1 MQPYRIIVSDSF
13 IATHRIVAQ
22 VARHCLRTAFCYCMN
37 PATLCL
43 VVAVSTF
50 FGPIGVARAQVQAPP
65 VAEGEIFHILSA
77 RSELSLVEK
86 FSRVVELDERITRVD
101 GFDPAILTVTALSP
115 HRIRLQAVK
124 AGVTTLVLV
133 DENGKTYSVEVFVEG
148 DVRHLQS
155 YVSRFF
161 PDSSVTAVKVKD
173 SIVMRGIVADP
184 SHIAQ
189 IIEIA
194 EQFYPKVINQMQF
207 GSANQVRLQVKIME
221 AQRSKIRQFGFNWSL
236 LTNDGFVLSNPGNL
250 ATPTGATLSSG
261 GGNSLTYGA
270 NGLSASSLSFGLVN
284 SNGIFRGFLEALKEE
299 GLLRVLVESSVV
311 ADSGRP
317 ATLFSGGEFP
327 ILVPQSLGTISVEWR
342 EFGVKLD
349 AVPIVLGKGQ
359 VILEI
364 ATEFSERD
372 FANAASLNNT
382 TIPAL
387 TSREANTQV
396 RMRLGQTLMIGGLL
410 ATRYTSETDKIPVLG
425 ELPVIGAAFR
435 RVKYDETETEL
446 IILVTPEYVAPLNP
460 DQVPAGGPGMFSD
473 VPTDHELFMQGLLEV
488 PNYGGPTP
496 PPPAGEH
503 CPTDYPI
510 EQVAPT
516 PSRLLPQIQGSPA
529 SGMLNN
535 SKPYGP
541 DDLQTPNDDD
551 NGRAMP
557 LLPMPTESQKKTS
570 SRPIAPAVKSIKHES
585 TSSKNS
591 VQSAGGWYQ
600 SDRKKKPEPSAF
612 SRNTTE
618 ETKPSGPPA
627 LILPGASS
635 KQKENRSAPV
645 PFEAPDP

>member
-1 MQPYRIIVSDSF
+1 MQPYRTI
-13 IATHRIVAQ
+13 
-22 VARHCLRTAFCYCMN
+22 LG
-37 PATLCL
+37 L
-43 VVAVSTF
+43 VVT
-50 FGPIGVARAQVQAPP
+50 GVLFCSPMEVRSQNQYPP
-65 VAEGEIFHILSA
+65 VAKGEIFHILSA
-77 RSELSLVEK
+77 RNELSLVEK
-86 FSRVVELDERITRVD
+86 FSRVIELDERITRVD
-101 GFDPAILTVTALSP
+101 GFDPGILTVTALSP
-115 HRIRLQAVK
+115 HRIRLQAVT

-155 YVSRFF
+155 YLSRFF
-161 PDSSVTAVKVKD
+161 PDSSVSAVKVKD
-173 SIVMRGIVADP
+173 SIVLRGIVADP
-184 SHIAQ
+184 AHIAQ
-189 IIEIA
+189 ITEIA

-207 GSANQVRLQVKIME
+207 GSANQVRLQVRIME

-236 LTNDGFVLSNPGNL
+236 LTNSGFIVSNPGNL
-250 ATPTGATLSSG
+250 ATPTGVSLSA
-261 GGNSLTYGA
+261 NPLTPNTLTYGGA
-270 NGLSASSLSFGLVN
+270 GLNAASLSFGLVN
-284 SNGIFRGFLEALKEE
+284 SNYIFRGFLEALKEE

-327 ILVPQSLGTISVEWR
+327 ILVPQALGTVSVEWR

-410 ATRYTSETDKIPVLG
+410 ATRYTSETDKIPLLG

-460 DQVPAGGPGMFSD
+460 DQVPEGGPGMFSD
-473 VPTDHELFMQGLLEV
+473 VPTDRELFLQGLIEV

-496 PPPAGEH
+496 PPPADSTGVIE
-503 CPTDYPI
+503 CPI
-510 EQVAPT
+510 EQFAPAPT
-516 PSRLLPQIQGSPA
+516 RFMPQIEGSPT
-529 SGMLNN
+529 SGVIEG
-535 SKPYGP
+535 SPRYVP
-541 DDLQTPNDDD
+541 AEDSVSDDLSEQSI
-551 NGRAMP
+551 MP
-557 LLPMPTESQKKTS
+557 LLPTPVEVEEKSTS
-570 SRPIAPAVKSIKHES
+570 KLPAPAVKSIKHETDS
-585 TSSKNS
+585 GKNK
-591 VQSAGGWYQ
+591 VTSAGYWHQ
-600 SDRKKKPEPSAF
+600 STRSQKRELSQFSWAKK
-612 SRNTTE
+612 E
-618 ETKPSGPPA
+618 EVKPSTPPA
-627 LILPGASS
+627 LILPAASK
-635 KQKENRSAPV
+635 KQEGKRTSRTV
-645 PFEAPDP
+645 VEAPTP